1 MKKKIGIPKA
11 LLYYYY
17 KDTWK
22 YFFKYLQLDIVE
34 SSKTNKEMLK
44 TGERLAPDEACLSI
58 KIFLGHVADIKD
70 KCDYILI
77 PRLFSVKKNEQILTV
92 YMT

>member
-44 TGERLAPDEACLSI
+44 TGGLRN
-58 KIFLGHVADIKD
+58 V
-70 KCDYILI
+70 
-77 PRLFSVKKNEQILTV
+77 
-92 YMT
+92 